1 MYQSPAM
8 NNVHLAYL
16 NHSRVNLTFCI
27 LCSKLSQLYVISEC
41 CTMSPEIIYLEENFE
56 IHLVMV
62 LPVMSFGS
70 ARGERAS
77 KGEVGGCVPK
87 VSGSVSFSRSGR
99 VVAS

>member
-1 MYQSPAM
+1 M
-8 NNVHLAYL
+8 
-16 NHSRVNLTFCI
+16 
-27 LCSKLSQLYVISEC
+27 
-41 CTMSPEIIYLEENFE
+41 EENFE